1 MIKKNIFILLAI
13 LLFLLA
19 ACSAPQETAVDATET
34 QFEPAATVS
43 AVVNVDTPQPSLSPK
58 PSVQVVEPQA
68 KYIFFLIGDG
78 MGEAHKQLSEEYL
91 RYISDNSSLALSLN
105 NMDVNTMVST
115 GSANAEITDS
125 AAAATALATGVKTN
139 NGMISQDPDGQSLT
153 TLLEAARDKGYA
165 TGVVTTTGVT
175 HATPACFYAHN
186 DYRLHEADIA
196 LQLLDSDIDFIAGGG
211 LSFFLPAQ
219 IPDSMLALG
228 PDARG
233 MDIFTERTDGQNL
246 IDGFAEKGYEMFIG
260 PGGVDEF
267 MTYAPKA
274 GDKVFAPLTYN
285 YFPYEIDR
293 LAQGTSLPGLSDITR
308 QALRL
313 LCLDEDGFFLMVEG
327 GRIDYAAHNNDALGV
342 IYDTL
347 AFDNVVKVALDFYE
361 AHPYETLIITTAD
374 HETGGLTL
382 QDLDF
387 ESVEEVS
394 ASYGDG
400 FAPLYDSQKSFDE
413 FIAGV
418 NSLGFYPNED
428 ELDDLSEVYSQ
439 TLLAEYSE
447 GTIDTAIALEL
458 NEILNKRI
466 GTVWTTDYHTSAEV
480 ALGVIGVFSE
490 KFADAQDNTD
500 IANTLAQI
508 LGVSIGLQQ

>member
-1 MIKKNIFILLAI
+1 MIKKIIFIVLAI
-13 LLFLLA
+13 SIFLLA
-19 ACSAPQETAVDATET
+19 ACTAPQEAAVGASQTPFEPTSTEYTAV
-34 QFEPAATVS
+34 
-43 AVVNVDTPQPSLSPK
+43 NTPQPSLSPV
-58 PSVQVVEPQA
+58 PSPSAQIIDPQA

-78 MGEAHKQLSEEYL
+78 MGEAHKQLSENYL
-91 RYISDNSSLALSLN
+91 RYISGDDSLKLSLN
-105 NMDVNTMVST
+105 SMDVNTMVTT

-125 AAAATALATGVKTN
+125 AAAATSLATGVKTN
-139 NGMISQDPDGQSLT
+139 NGMISQNPDNQPLT

-165 TGVVTTTGVT
+165 TGIVTTTGVT

-219 IPDSMLALG
+219 MPDSMLALG

-246 IDGFAEKGYEMFIG
+246 VEGFAKKGYEMFIG
-260 PGGVDEF
+260 PGGVDGLME
-267 MTYAPKA
+267 YNPKA

-293 LAQGTSLPGLSDITR
+293 LAQDTDLPGLSDITK

-342 IYDTL
+342 VYDTL
-347 AFDNVVKVALDFYE
+347 AFDNVVKVALDFYK

-382 QDLDF
+382 QELDF
-387 ESVEEVS
+387 ESVEGVS

-400 FAPLYDSQKSFDE
+400 FSAIYDPQKSFDE

-418 NSLGFYPNED
+418 NSLGFYPSEE
-428 ELDDLSEVYSQ
+428 ELDDLSEVYAQ
-439 TLLAEYSE
+439 TLLTEYPE
-447 GTIDTAIALEL
+447 GAIDTSIALEL
-458 NEILNKRI
+458 NSILNKRI
-466 GTVWTTDYHTSAEV
+466 GVKWSTDYHTSTNV
-480 ALGVIGVFSE
+480 ALGVTGVFAE
-490 KFADAQDNTD
+490 RFADAQDNID
-500 IANTLAQI
+500 IANILAEI
-508 LGVSIGLQQ
+508 LSVDIGL

>member
-1 MIKKNIFILLAI
+1 MIKKSIFTVLAI
-13 LLFLLA
+13 LIFLLA
-19 ACSAPQETAVDATET
+19 ACSAPPEEDINASQTPYEPSSTEYTAVNT
-34 QFEPAATVS
+34 S
-43 AVVNVDTPQPSLSPK
+43 QPSPSHAPSP
-58 PSVQVVEPQA
+58 SAQIIEPQA

-91 RYISDNSSLALSLN
+91 RYISGNNSLKLSLN
-105 NMDVNTMVST
+105 SMDVNTTVTT

-153 TLLEAARDKGYA
+153 TLLEAVRDKGYA
-165 TGVVTTTGVT
+165 TGIVTTTGVT

-186 DYRLHEADIA
+186 DYRSHEADIA
-196 LQLLDSDIDFIAGGG
+196 LQLLESNLDFIAGGG

-233 MDIFTERTDGQNL
+233 MEIFTERTDGQNL
-246 IDGFAEKGYEMFIG
+246 IESFAEKGYKMFIG
-260 PGGVDEF
+260 PGGVNEF
-267 MTYAPKA
+267 IGYVPKA

-293 LAQGTSLPGLSDITR
+293 LAQGTDLPGICDITK

-313 LCLDEDGFFLMVEG
+313 LCLDEEGFFLMVEG
-327 GRIDYAAHNNDALGV
+327 GRIDYAAHNNDAFGV

-361 AHPYETLIITTAD
+361 AHPYETLIITTSD
-374 HETGGLTL
+374 HETGGLSL
-382 QDLDF
+382 QDVDF
-387 ESVEEVS
+387 KSVEEVS

-400 FAPLYDSQKSFDE
+400 FATLYDSLKSFDE

-418 NSLGFYPNED
+418 NSLGFYPDED
-428 ELDDLSEVYSQ
+428 ERDVLSEVYAQ
-439 TLLAEYSE
+439 TLLTEYSE
-447 GTIDTAIALEL
+447 DTIDTSIALEL
-458 NEILNKRI
+458 NDILNKRI
-466 GTVWTTDYHTSAEV
+466 GVVWSTDYHTSTEV
-480 ALGVIGVFSE
+480 SLGVTGVFSE
-490 KFADAQDNTD
+490 RFADAQDNTD
-500 IANTLAQI
+500 IANILAEI
-508 LGVSIGLQQ
+508 IGVSIGLQH